1 MRVCSR
7 REQSVREPTTDQ
19 QRDALLNT
27 LKDAIFIVEN
37 NGLCHMNREAYHL
50 LSLPEGLPLEQAW
63 QMGPLFEIYDERGRL
78 LPDTRWPQSHV
89 FRGEVLTGPKAM
101 DVFIRTFDK
110 KTHFVHVLGTP
121 LYQDDDTI
129 RSVLLICR
137 ELPLG

>member
-1 MRVCSR
+1 M
-7 REQSVREPTTDQ
+7 REPTSDQ

-27 LKDAIFIVEN
+27 LKDAIFIVED

-63 QMGPLFEIYDERGRL
+63 LMGPLFEIYDERGRL

-89 FRGEVLTGPKAM
+89 FRGEVLMGPKSM

-121 LYQDDDTI
+121 LYQEDGTI